1 MLTRRPA
8 ALGRRPAAELTRHDG
23 VRPQRPSRMGR
34 YTTSAPKG
42 RPVVPPGPR
51 PKHNQG
57 TIPRTPQGATG
68 ADRGDS
74 ERIGASHNSPHE
86 GAVPWAVRN
95 SRNTRTSTPT

>member
-1 MLTRRPA
+1 MSHLFHNDSFNGLPRALTQLRRRVA
-8 ALGRRPAAELTRHDG
+8 ADEPSVLGVGSPRNPGQA
-23 VRPQRPSRMGR
+23 
-34 YTTSAPKG
+34 
-42 RPVVPPGPR
+42 GPR
-51 PKHNQG
+51 PGHNQG

-74 ERIGASHNSPHE
+74 ERIGASQNSAHE